1 MTAVQSSTP
10 TPKRALSRHY
20 LLTGLCGVVV
30 AGLLGW
36 HMLGLSATPD
46 NKARNHN
53 AITVGVGQ
61 ATRQDVPLSLT
72 ALGTVTAANTATVH
86 SRVDGLLVK
95 INFREGEQV
104 KAGQVL
110 AELDP
115 RPFMATVAQQ
125 EGQLQRDQAL
135 LRNAQRDLD
144 RYQKLLPAVSRQQVE
159 SQQALVEQY
168 QGTVRLDQG
177 QLDSARLQ
185 LEYSRITAPISGT
198 VGLRQVDVGNLVK
211 STDTTGLAVITQTSP
226 IHVVFAI
233 PESSLGNVIAAL
245 PSSAGSNQAALA
257 VEARD
262 RDDRHLLAQG
272 KLLAIDNQINSTT
285 GTVNLKAEF
294 DNRTAQL
301 FPNQFVNVHLA
312 LGQRHDALVIPT
324 EAIQLGQPGHYVY
337 AVQADNTVRMT
348 PVKIGPAANGKTI
361 IEAGLQPGEQVVT
374 QGVDKLR
381 NGSAIRIGQLPGAAV
396 DQTADLHSGKG
407 SHRHQPAGATASTSA
422 AVQSE

>member
-1 MTAVQSSTP
+1 MTAVHRPDSPATSP
-10 TPKRALSRHY
+10 VSRHR
-20 LLTGLCGVVV
+20 LIFGLFVLII
-30 AGLLGW
+30 AGFAGW
-36 HMLGLSATPD
+36 HVLGLSATPD
-46 NKARNHN
+46 KSARAHN
-53 AITVGVGQ
+53 AITVGVG
-61 ATRQDVPLSLT
+61 TVSKQDIPLSLS

-86 SRVDGLLVK
+86 SRVDGLLIKVH
-95 INFREGEQV
+95 FREGEQV
-104 KAGQVL
+104 NAGQLL

-144 RYQKLLPAVSRQQVE
+144 RYQKLVPAVSRQQVE

-177 QLDSARLQ
+177 QLDSAKLQ
-185 LEYSRITAPISGT
+185 LEYSRITAPISGKA
-198 VGLRQVDVGNLVK
+198 GLRQVDVGNLVK
-211 STDTTGLAVITQTSP
+211 STDTNGIVVITQTAP
-226 IHVVFAI
+226 IHVLFAI
-233 PESSLGNVIAAL
+233 PEAELGSVLAAMQPL
-245 PSSAGSNQAALA
+245 PALT

-262 RDDRHLLAQG
+262 RDDRRVLAEG

-294 DNRTAQL
+294 DNHQQQL
-301 FPNQFVNVHLA
+301 FPNQFVNVHLS
-312 LGQRHDALVIPT
+312 LGQRRDALVVPT

-337 AVQADNTVRMT
+337 VVQADNTVRMT
-348 PVKIGPAANGKTI
+348 PVTIGPAAQGKTI
-361 IEAGLQPGEQVVT
+361 IEQGVQAGEQVVT

-381 NGSAIRIGQLPGAAV
+381 NHSAVRIGHLGN
-396 DQTADLHSGKG
+396 DTATGKPNGNGSGRKAK
-407 SHRHQPAGATASTSA
+407 STASASA